1 MHATTSRRGLA
12 LTLSAAAVFALGA
25 CANQGDDMK
34 KDMADGGGSDAES
47 KQMAEKEMMP
57 PDRVVKQDSGNVVYW
72 VMPGPRELS
81 PEVFGTPDN
90 PKMRLKPKVREAQG
104 MVAAGK
110 APPSVPKLLKDLPI
124 LVGVPVKARTTMDDG
139 RTQVLKQPTPFSD
152 DGLIVS
158 GNFEA
163 KFWDE
168 VNKDTPG
175 KPGDTPDQAKMTAEF
190 TDPQGNE
197 YKVVLDHVV
206 KPPFPGYETDGGV
219 MLSDYHHGGTGTGSP
234 LMPQVWTLGAFWG
247 VGEVHVNGEL
257 RSKKRVMHLMTSETV
272 RDNDYHLALQEEMPL
287 SPDEWLVKGQPHHT
301 HLIVMPIQA
310 TKKGPK
316 FKPLETAFKLGG
328 GKKQPFMHIMFEQDT
343 VVK

>member
-1 MHATTSRRGLA
+1 MQATASKRGLA
-12 LTLSAAAVFALGA
+12 AIMSAGAVLALGA
-25 CANQGDDMK
+25 CANQGGDKTQEMSAGSG
-34 KDMADGGGSDAES
+34 ADAGA
-47 KQMAEKEMMP
+47 KQMAEAGA
-57 PDRVVKQDSGNVVYW
+57 PDLVTKQDSGKVTYW

-81 PEVFGTPDN
+81 PAVFGTPAN
-90 PKMRLKPKVREAQG
+90 PKMRLKPKVREAHG

-124 LVGVPVKARTTMDDG
+124 LVGVPDKARSTMADG
-139 RTQVLKQPTPFSD
+139 TQVLKQPTPFSD
-152 DGLIVS
+152 DGLIIS

-168 VNKDTPG
+168 VNRDTPG
-175 KPGDTPDQAKMTAEF
+175 KPGDTPDKAEMTAEF
-190 TDPQGNE
+190 TDPQGND

-219 MLSDYHHGGTGTGSP
+219 LLNGYHHGSTGTGTP
-234 LMPQVWTLGAFWG
+234 LMPQVWTIGAFWG

-257 RSKKRVMHLMTSETV
+257 RSKKRVMHLMTTETV

-287 SPDEWLVKGQPHHT
+287 APGEWLVKDQPHHT
-301 HLIVMPIQA
+301 HLIVLPIQA
-310 TKKGPK
+310 TKQGPK
-316 FKPLETAFKLGG
+316 FKPLKTAFNLGD
-328 GKKQPFMHIMFEQDT
+328 GKTQPFMHIMFEQDT

>member
-1 MHATTSRRGLA
+1 MEPSSTKRGV
-12 LTLSAAAVFALGA
+12 AAALAGAAVLAMGA

-34 KDMADGGGSDAES
+34 KDMSDGGGSDADS
-47 KQMAEKEMMP
+47 KEMAKKEMMP
-57 PDRVVKQDSGNVVYW
+57 PDRITKQESGNVTYW

-81 PEVFGTPDN
+81 PAVFGTSDN
-90 PKMRLKPKVREAQG
+90 PKMRFKPKLREAYG

-110 APPSVPKLLKDLPI
+110 APPSVPQLLKDLPI
-124 LVGVPVKARTTMDDG
+124 LVGVPEKARKTMGDG
-139 RTQVLKQPTPFSD
+139 TQVLKQPTPFSD
-152 DGLIVS
+152 DGLVIS

-175 KPGDTPDQAKMTAEF
+175 KPGDTPDKAKMTAEF

-197 YKVVLDHVV
+197 YKAVLDHVV

-219 MLSDYHHGGTGTGSP
+219 LLSDYLHGATGTGTP
-234 LMPQVWTLGAFWG
+234 LMTQVWTIAAYWG
-247 VGEVHVNGEL
+247 VGELYVNGEL
-257 RSKKRVMHLMTSETV
+257 KSKKRVMHLMTTEVV
-272 RDNDYHLALQEEMPL
+272 RDNDYHLALDEEMPL
-287 SPDEWLVKGQPHHT
+287 QPDEWLVKGQSHHT
-301 HLIVMPIQA
+301 HFFVMPIKA

-316 FKPLETAFKLGG
+316 FNPVPTAFNLGED
-328 GKKQPFMHIMFEQDT
+328 KTQPFIHVMYEQDT